1 MGTLGKCAGGEC
13 GRFRMQDGGS
23 EVSEE
28 TAPTGRTGLV
38 PVDAAEARRRV
49 KALLGAALGRSP
61 LSTQDTVVADA
72 LLVTSELVTN
82 ALRHAGGVTAFEAM
96 ADRVGLRL
104 VVEDASTGLPSTK
117 EPSGDFTPGGYG
129 WPMICRL
136 ATSVTVSLLP
146 SGGKR
151 IQVFMP
157 L

>member
-1 MGTLGKCAGGEC
+1 
-13 GRFRMQDGGS
+13 MQDGGS
-23 EVSEE
+23 DVSEE
-28 TAPTGRTGLV
+28 TAPMWRTGLV

-49 KALLGAALGRSP
+49 TDLLGAALERP
-61 LSTQDTVVADA
+61 STQDPVVADA

-104 VVEDASTGLPSTK
+104 VVEDASDALPTTK
-117 EPSGDFTPGGYG
+117 APTADFTPGGYG

-146 SGGKR
+146 AGGKR
-151 IQVFMP
+151 IQVFLP

>member
-1 MGTLGKCAGGEC
+1 M
-13 GRFRMQDGGS
+13 RDGGS

-28 TAPTGRTGLV
+28 TAPTWRTGLV

-49 KALLGAALGRSP
+49 KALLGAALGRPSA
-61 LSTQDTVVADA
+61 SAQDAVVTDA

-104 VVEDASTGLPSTK
+104 VVEDASPGLPSTK
-117 EPSGDFTPGGYG
+117 EPGGDFTPGGYG

-146 SGGKR
+146 AGGKR
-151 IQVFMP
+151 IQVFLP

>member
-1 MGTLGKCAGGEC
+1 M
-13 GRFRMQDGGS
+13 
-23 EVSEE
+23 
-28 TAPTGRTGLV
+28 

-49 KALLGAALGRSP
+49 KVLLGAALGRS
-61 LSTQDTVVADA
+61 LSTQDPVVADA

-104 VVEDASTGLPSTK
+104 VVEDASPGLPSTK

-151 IQVFMP
+151 IQVFLP